1 MSDAILLEGVKR
13 SFGRKEVLRGVTAR
27 AETGKV
33 IGLLGRNGEGKS
45 TLFKILLDLLEP
57 DSGKVEV
64 LGERPDGSGRL
75 RRRIGYVAERP
86 AFHDFLSAGEV
97 LEWRAKFFPEWDAAR
112 AQGLMRRLGLDSTTR
127 VKGASKG
134 QLAKLAW
141 VCAAAHDPD
150 LLLLDEPTSGLD
162 ALVREEVLGELIGE
176 LHAGGKT
183 IVISNHRMEELG
195 GILDEVWVL
204 SEGVITA
211 TVELERLRAEAC
223 KVTARLHDW
232 SRSPAVPGAVA
243 LPSERP
249 LAAWAAFTR
258 EAADALAASG
268 GLEVVERS
276 PLPLPEALKLL
287 LADGAGAPHA

>member
-1 MSDAILLEGVKR
+1 MSTAIRLEGVRR
-13 SFGRKEVLRGVTAR
+13 SFGRREVLRGVTAS

-33 IGLLGRNGEGKS
+33 VGLLGRNGEGKS

-57 DSGKVEV
+57 DSGVVEV
-64 LGERPDGSGRL
+64 LGRRPDGSGEL
-75 RRRIGYVAERP
+75 RKRIGYVPERP
-86 AFHDFLSAGEV
+86 VFHDFLNAGEV
-97 LEWRAKFFPEWDAAR
+97 LEWRARFFPDWDAPR
-112 AQGLMRRLGLDSTTR
+112 AASLMDRLKLDPATK

-150 LLLLDEPTSGLD
+150 LFLLDEPTSGLD

-176 LHAGGKT
+176 LHSGGKT
-183 IVISNHRMEELG
+183 ILIANHRMEELAG
-195 GILDEVWVL
+195 VIDEVWVL
-204 SEGVITA
+204 AGGVVSA
-211 TVELERLRAEAC
+211 AVSVDSLRAGAC

-232 SRSPAVPGAVA
+232 SSRPSVPGAVP

-258 EAADALAASG
+258 EAAEALAASG
-268 GLEVVERS
+268 GLDVVERK
-276 PLPLPEALKLL
+276 PLPVDEAMKLL
-287 LADGAGAPHA
+287 LRDGADV

>member
-1 MSDAILLEGVKR
+1 MSTAIKLEGVRR
-13 SFGRKEVLRGVTAR
+13 SFGRKEVLRGVSAT

-33 IGLLGRNGEGKS
+33 VGLLGRNGEGKS
-45 TLFKILLDLLEP
+45 TLFKILLDQLEP
-57 DSGKVEV
+57 DAGLVEV

-75 RRRIGYVAERP
+75 RRRIGYVPERP
-86 AFHDFLSAGEV
+86 AFHDFLTAGEV
-97 LEWRAKFFPEWDAAR
+97 LEWRARFFPEWDAAR
-112 AQGLMRRLGLDSTTR
+112 ADSLMRRLKLDPAVR
-127 VKGASKG
+127 VRGASKG

-162 ALVREEVLGELIGE
+162 ALVREEVLNELIGE

-183 IVISNHRMEELG
+183 ILIANHRMEELG

-204 SEGVITA
+204 SGGVVTA
-211 TVELERLRAEAC
+211 VVELERLRAEAC
-223 KVTARLHDW
+223 RVTARLHDW
-232 SRSPAVPGAVA
+232 SARPAPAGTVP

-268 GLEVVERS
+268 GLEVVERR
-276 PLPLPEALKLL
+276 PLPLEEALKVL
-287 LADGAGAPHA
+287 LAEAHDA

>member
-1 MSDAILLEGVKR
+1 MTHAIRLEGVRR
-13 SFGRKEVLRGVTAR
+13 SFGRKEILRGVTAS

-57 DSGKVEV
+57 DSGMVEV
-64 LGERPDGSGRL
+64 LGQRPDGSGTL
-75 RRRIGYVAERP
+75 RKRIGYVPEKP
-86 AFHDFLSAGEV
+86 VFHDFLNAGEV
-97 LEWRAKFFPEWDAAR
+97 LNWRARFFPDWDASRAASLMAR
-112 AQGLMRRLGLDSTTR
+112 LKLDGSTR

-141 VCAAAHDPD
+141 VCAASHDPD

-162 ALVREEVLGELIGE
+162 ALVREEVLDELIGE

-183 IVISNHRMEELG
+183 ILIANHRMEELG

-204 SEGVITA
+204 SDGVISTV
-211 TVELERLRAEAC
+211 VELESLRSEAC

-232 SRSPAVPGAVA
+232 SKRPQIPGTVPV
-243 LPSERP
+243 PSERP

-258 EAADALAASG
+258 EAADELAASG
-268 GLEVVERS
+268 ALEVVERQ
-276 PLPLPEALKLL
+276 PLPLADALKYLL
-287 LADGAGAPHA
+287 KDSGGYDA

>member
-1 MSDAILLEGVKR
+1 MSHAIRLSGVRR
-13 SFGRKEVLRGVTAR
+13 SFGRKEVLRGVTAS

-33 IGLLGRNGEGKS
+33 VGLLGRNGEGKS

-57 DSGKVEV
+57 DSGTVEV

-97 LEWRAKFFPEWDAAR
+97 LEWRARFFPEWDAAR
-112 AQGLMRRLGLDSTTR
+112 ADSLMRRLKLDPATR

-162 ALVREEVLGELIGE
+162 ALVREEVLSELIGE

-183 IVISNHRMEELG
+183 ILIANHRMEELG

-204 SEGVITA
+204 SDGVITA
-211 TVELERLRAEAC
+211 SVELEKLRAEAC

-232 SRSPAVPGAVA
+232 SARPVVPGTATM
-243 LPSERP
+243 PSERP
-249 LAAWAAFTR
+249 LAAWAAFSR
-258 EAADALAASG
+258 EAADRLAASG
-268 GLEVVERS
+268 ALDVVERK
-276 PLPLPEALKLL
+276 PLPLEEAMKLL
-287 LADGAGAPHA
+287 LAEGARHD

>member
-1 MSDAILLEGVKR
+1 MSHAIRLDGVRR
-13 SFGRKEVLRGVTAR
+13 SFGRKEVLRGVTAA
-27 AETGKV
+27 AESGKV
-33 IGLLGRNGEGKS
+33 VGLLGRNGEGKS

-57 DSGKVEV
+57 DAGRVEV

-97 LEWRAKFFPEWDAAR
+97 LEWRARFFPEWDPAR
-112 AQGLMRRLGLDSTTR
+112 ADSLMKRLKLDPAVR
-127 VKGASKG
+127 VRGASKG

-162 ALVREEVLGELIGE
+162 ALVREEVLNELIGE

-183 IVISNHRMEELG
+183 ILIANHRMEELG

-204 SEGVITA
+204 SGGVVTA
-211 TVELERLRAEAC
+211 AVELERLRAEAC

-232 SRSPAVPGAVA
+232 SSRPAPAGTVP

-268 GLEVVERS
+268 GLEVVEKR
-276 PLPLPEALKLL
+276 PLPLEEAMKLL
-287 LADGAGAPHA
+287 LAEVPGA

>member
-1 MSDAILLEGVKR
+1 MTSAIRLEGIRR
-13 SFGRKEVLRGVTAR
+13 SFGRKEVLRGVTAT
-27 AETGKV
+27 AEAGKV

-57 DSGKVEV
+57 DSGTLEV

-75 RRRIGYVAERP
+75 RRRIGYVPEKP

-97 LEWRAKFFPEWDAAR
+97 LEWRARFFPEWDAAR
-112 AQGLMRRLGLDSTTR
+112 ANALMRRLKLDADTR

-162 ALVREEVLGELIGE
+162 ALVREEVLGEFIEE

-183 IVISNHRMEELG
+183 ILVANHRMEELAFAAAESF
-195 GILDEVWVL
+195 L
-204 SEGVITA
+204 A
-211 TVELERLRAEAC
+211 VEMERRVAHALGLRHG
-223 KVTARLHDW
+223 RP
-232 SRSPAVPGAVA
+232 PAP
-243 LPSERP
+243 
-249 LAAWAAFTR
+249 
-258 EAADALAASG
+258 
-268 GLEVVERS
+268 
-276 PLPLPEALKLL
+276 
-287 LADGAGAPHA
+287 

>member
-1 MSDAILLEGVKR
+1 MSTAIKLEGVRR
-13 SFGRKEVLRGVTAR
+13 SFGRKEVLRGVSAT

-33 IGLLGRNGEGKS
+33 VGLLGRNGEGKS

-57 DSGKVEV
+57 DEGRVEV

-97 LEWRAKFFPEWDAAR
+97 LEWRAKFFPEWDPAR
-112 AQGLMRRLGLDSTTR
+112 AEGLMRRLKLDPAVR
-127 VKGASKG
+127 VRGASKG

-183 IVISNHRMEELG
+183 ILIANHRMEELG

-204 SEGVITA
+204 SGGVGTA
-211 TVELERLRAEAC
+211 RVELERLRVEAC
-223 KVTARLHDW
+223 MVTARLHD
-232 SRSPAVPGAVA
+232 RG
-243 LPSERP
+243 
-249 LAAWAAFTR
+249 
-258 EAADALAASG
+258 
-268 GLEVVERS
+268 
-276 PLPLPEALKLL
+276 
-287 LADGAGAPHA
+287 